1 MLRISCPHCGPRDE
15 TEFVYGGDAT
25 VAEPSDPQ
33 APASMSDA
41 EWTAFL
47 YLRDNPKGAHRERWY
62 HAHGCRRWI
71 VVGRDTASNRILDLD
86 AEAAS

>member
-1 MLRISCPHCGPRDE
+1 MLRIPCPHCGPRDE

-25 VAEPSDPQ
+25 VAQPTDPRG
-33 APASMSDA
+33 PERMSDA

-86 AEAAS
+86 AEVAS